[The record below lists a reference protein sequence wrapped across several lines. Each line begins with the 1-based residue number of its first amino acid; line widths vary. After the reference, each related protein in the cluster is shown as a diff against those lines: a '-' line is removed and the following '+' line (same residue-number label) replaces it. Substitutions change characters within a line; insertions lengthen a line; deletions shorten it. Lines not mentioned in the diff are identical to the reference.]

1 MKSFLYGAMTAGF
14 MAVSLFADSTA
25 ATWDL
30 SKKNN
35 FMLYW
40 GQNAHGSYNATDN
53 KQQQRLIEYCKDTA
67 VDVSCCSA
75 ASGPEL
81 TTPSAYLDRLP
92 ALAQPHVTLVK
103 PRRPANRQFLK
114 PVRPHLHRQPAPLLP

>member
-1 MKSFLYGAMTAGF
+1 MKSFIYGAMTAGF
-14 MAVSLFADSTA
+14 MAVSLFADSTD

-40 GQNAHGSYNATDN
+40 GQNAHGSYNETDN

-67 VDVSCCSA
+67 VDVS
-75 ASGPEL
+75 
-81 TTPSAYLDRLP
+81 
-92 ALAQPHVTLVK
+92 
-103 PRRPANRQFLK
+103 
-114 PVRPHLHRQPAPLLP
+114 